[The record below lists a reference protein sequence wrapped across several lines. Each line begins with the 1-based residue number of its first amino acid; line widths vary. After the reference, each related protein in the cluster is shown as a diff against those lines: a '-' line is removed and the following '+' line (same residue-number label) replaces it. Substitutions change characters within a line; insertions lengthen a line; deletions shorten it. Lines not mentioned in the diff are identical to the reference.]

1 MIKIGKSRLI
11 LIFIPDINLNFG
23 VQIYTKNLSERK
35 VMQIN
40 SIRKAKQLKRLI
52 KFAGK
57 FKICTRVP

>member
-1 MIKIGKSRLI
+1 M
-11 LIFIPDINLNFG
+11 NLNFG

-40 SIRKAKQLKRLI
+40 SIGKAKQFKRLI

-57 FKICTRVP
+57 FKICTQVP